1 MRKKKKKLT
10 ELLIED
16 IGDSECNR
24 FHEAAR
30 GFYETAYIY
39 CKKWLPL
46 DNPFLEHCHFIN
58 FEDRNKRTFDGIIEI
73 ITLMKNLYVLV
84 LEKPIQ
90 LSLLEEE
97 FLNYQSMSEKDLKY
111 ESPAYDA
118 VT

>member
-1 MRKKKKKLT
+1 
-10 ELLIED
+10 
-16 IGDSECNR
+16 
-24 FHEAAR
+24 
-30 GFYETAYIY
+30 
-39 CKKWLPL
+39 
-46 DNPFLEHCHFIN
+46 
-58 FEDRNKRTFDGIIEI
+58 
-73 ITLMKNLYVLV
+73 MKNLYVLV